1 MCYYS
6 ECLVVFR
13 SLNGRVALSGGYM
26 LYFILSP
33 RAEFGASL
41 ELCLQRPSGP
51 ELDSR
56 IVGLLSLLLL
66 STDMRLT
73 APP

>member
-1 MCYYS
+1 
-6 ECLVVFR
+6 
-13 SLNGRVALSGGYM
+13 M

-56 IVGLLSLLLL
+56 IVEFLSLLLL
-66 STDMRLT
+66 STNMRLA